1 MHGDHISAR
10 IFLKISISA
19 TQFFFIWNKDQ
30 FLILIHECFL
40 YSVNSLHH
48 KPRKV
53 WIWLVQMYRSIM
65 FIWDVISLSKKVE
78 FCKLES
84 HSFGEDPKLI
94 WFPFFFLHCQLQ
106 PEYLLLLLTFELLFC
121 DLLLL
126 IVISL
131 FIFQNTATR
140 QWPCRHPS
148 YSCFPLFSLWC
159 CNKHSPRTI

>member
-1 MHGDHISAR
+1 MHGDCISSKS
-10 IFLKISISA
+10 FEN
-19 TQFFFIWNKDQ
+19 FFPLNNPTFFPKQ
-30 FLILIHECFL
+30 KLVSYF
-40 YSVNSLHH
+40 NSWMLPLLSEFTSSQT
-48 KPRKV
+48 KKS
-53 WIWLVQMYRSIM
+53 LNLTGSTCIM
-65 FIWDVISLSKKVE
+65 LIWDVIFFQQKVE